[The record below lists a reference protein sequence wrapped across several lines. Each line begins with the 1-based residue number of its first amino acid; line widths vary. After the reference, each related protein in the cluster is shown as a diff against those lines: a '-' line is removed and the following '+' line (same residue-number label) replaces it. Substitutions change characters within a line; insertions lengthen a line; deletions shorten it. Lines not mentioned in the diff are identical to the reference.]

1 MRPLIAYFSNAA
13 LENNIEILK
22 GKSPQ
27 SQHCA
32 VLKADAYGH
41 RVENMLP
48 IVNRMVDYI
57 AVAMREEAD
66 DIRQKGGEL
75 PILLLEGV
83 FAKEEYQRA
92 SEANYLVAIG
102 NEKQLKMLEESNLTT
117 PIGIFV
123 KVDTGMHRLGFTP
136 EEAFSVVAR
145 LQKLSSVASITL
157 MTHFATSDEADSPLF
172 PKQLERMAQLDRLEL
187 PQSLANSA
195 AILQAPATHQSIV
208 RMGISLY
215 GISPI
220 DGKEGADFGLRP
232 LLTLRSKVIH
242 TTEIEA
248 GESVGYGAKF
258 IAPERMP
265 IGVIACGYAD
275 CYPREISDDAYV
287 LVGEHRAKII
297 GRPAMDMMMIDLRSV
312 PQNDWEQPVE
322 IFGERLPIERVAEWA
337 GTIPYTILTHLA
349 KRVHFVIPQL
359 S

>member
-1 MRPLIAYFSNAA
+1 MRPLVAYFSNAA
-13 LENNIEILK
+13 LENNIKILK

-41 RVENMLP
+41 RVENLLP
-48 IVNRMVDYI
+48 IINRTVDYI

-66 DIRQKGGEL
+66 DIRQKGGKL

-83 FAKEEYQRA
+83 FVPEEYQRA
-92 SEANYLVAIG
+92 SESNYLVAIG
-102 NEKQLKMLEESNLTT
+102 NERQLRMLEESDLTA

-136 EEAFSVVAR
+136 EEAFSVVER
-145 LQKLSSVASITL
+145 LRGLSTVTSITL

-172 PKQLERMAQLDRLEL
+172 PKQIARMAQLEHLGL
-187 PQSLANSA
+187 PQSMANSA
-195 AILQAPATHQSIV
+195 AILRAPTTHQSIV

-215 GISPI
+215 GVSPI
-220 DGKEGADFGLRP
+220 EGTTGADFGLRP
-232 LLTLRSKVIH
+232 LITLRSKVIH

-248 GESVGYGAKF
+248 GESVGYGARF
-258 IAPERMP
+258 VATERMP

-275 CYPREISDDAYV
+275 CYPREISEKAYV
-287 LVGEHRAKII
+287 LVGDHRAKIV

-312 PQNDWEQPVE
+312 PKSAWDQPVE
-322 IFGERLPIERVAEWA
+322 IFGERLPIERVAAWA

-349 KRVHFVIPQL
+349 KRVHYIVN
-359 S
+359 